1 MAPGRLAPVHAP
13 IDLSRYIQRRHFR
26 AYERDMARG
35 TYGYGVDLRRTRWLT
50 ASMAGQAPLRAL
62 EHAWVPLADSL
73 MGEELRFAERPG
85 DIPILSEIVEIA
97 RLLHTTPPALRLL
110 TPAAQRSGE
119 WGFVTPLS
127 DPRGSDEWLVL
138 DLDALQRQPE
148 RERAFL
154 LGAGLGHLH
163 CGHGALFAAH
173 LVSHRRGR
181 GNGLIRALLR
191 PWVKVAVFSA
201 DRAGLLAASELP
213 AALVA
218 LETAAAT
225 TPGWWPAFP
234 DLSLRR
240 AALEEFSA
248 TTVAARFRSRRRR
261 EVGPSLEEDLRT
273 IASPAEPEAEGEAE
287 PNAAG
292 AEAVNA
298 GAEEIAGVPDDA
310 WTLARCDHRL
320 TRRLGLL

>member
-1 MAPGRLAPVHAP
+1 MHAP

-234 DLSLRR
+234 TSASDGRPWRSSPRR
-240 AALEEFSA
+240 RSPRVFARGGGARSA
-248 TTVAARFRSRRRR
+248 PRSRRTCGRSPAPPSPKPRARPSPTRR
-261 EVGPSLEEDLRT
+261 APRRSTRAPRRSPASPTTPGPS
-273 IASPAEPEAEGEAE
+273 PAATT
-287 PNAAG
+287 
-292 AEAVNA
+292 
-298 GAEEIAGVPDDA
+298 D
-310 WTLARCDHRL
+310 
-320 TRRLGLL
+320 